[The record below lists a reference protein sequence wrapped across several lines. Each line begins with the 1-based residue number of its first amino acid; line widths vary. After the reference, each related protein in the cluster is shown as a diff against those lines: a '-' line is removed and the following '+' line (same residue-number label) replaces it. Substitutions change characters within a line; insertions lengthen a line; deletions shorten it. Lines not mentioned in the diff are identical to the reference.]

1 VHERIAKKRLRWCN
15 LILYA
20 ASMIVPRPQRSEWS
34 REKRRKVWH
43 WVHFL
48 VESGRLNVTTEQ
60 EVLRHCWGSFA
71 DALWCRFNRDKTLT
85 FLRSYP
91 ATPRFC
97 LLSIVLIILV
107 ALVMSPA
114 SLWRSFEFASNAGSL
129 LSVSLND
136 NSHWL
141 EPELLW
147 DAAVDWSHNPLIAG
161 AATYAWRPSVLAGPA
176 GKQDVL
182 SARVTPEIF
191 TLLGAKPLLGQ
202 TFENVDSA
210 CSNCVVLSHAVWREQ
225 FQGDTRLSGEF
236 VHLNG
241 RRVHVVGVLSDRFR
255 LPDADVQV
263 YTPFQA
269 APFARLP
276 GFEWPGVVLRLAG
289 GSPAKVAKLQIQ
301 REVRETNF
309 PSHALLDVLSIREI
323 RYRSLR
329 FWLAMAAFAML
340 IIVGLN
346 WRLFRQ
352 LCTTSPHRTTRD
364 VCRWWGFMALKSGLL
379 VALVWLLSVDLV
391 EGVLQRI
398 GLVPLHVAGGVAMWA
413 FLVGLNVALGWSI
426 RDQNA
431 RCRSCLTLLRTQ
443 ITLSACVVPL
453 WDPSGCDLLC
463 DKAHGMLHIPAMQLS
478 SLDSEHWID
487 FDESW
492 QTLAQDR

>member
-1 VHERIAKKRLRWCN
+1 VHERIAAKLLRWCN

-20 ASMIVPRPQRSEWS
+20 ASMIVPWPQRSEWL
-34 REKRRKVWH
+34 REKRREVWH

-48 VESGRLNVTTEQ
+48 AESGRLNVTTEQ
-60 EVLRHCWGSFA
+60 ELFRHCWGSFA
-71 DALWCRFNRDKTLT
+71 DALWCRFNRDKTLA

-91 ATPRFC
+91 ATARFC
-97 LLSIVLIILV
+97 LLSIFLIILA
-107 ALVMSPA
+107 ALVISPA
-114 SLWRSFEFASNAGSL
+114 SWWRSYEYASNAGSL
-129 LSVSLND
+129 LSVSLNG
-136 NSHWL
+136 NSRWL

-147 DAAVDWSHNPLIAG
+147 DAAADWSHNPLIAG
-161 AATYAWRPSVLAGPA
+161 AATYAWRPSVIAGPA

-191 TLLGAKPLLGQ
+191 KLLGAKPLWGQ
-202 TFENVDSA
+202 TFENVDAA
-210 CSNCVVLSHAVWREQ
+210 CADCVVLSHAVWREQ
-225 FQGDTRLSGEF
+225 FHGDTRLSSEF
-236 VHLNG
+236 VYLNG

-276 GFEWPGVVLRLAG
+276 GFEWPGVVLRLAD

-309 PSHALLDVLSIREI
+309 PSPALLDVLSIGDI

-329 FWLAMAAFAML
+329 FWLAMGAFSML

-346 WRLFRQ
+346 WRTFHQ

-364 VCRWWGFMALKSGLL
+364 VCRWWGFFALKSGLL

-398 GLVPLHVAGGVAMWA
+398 GLVPLHIAGGVVMWA

-431 RCRSCLTLLRTQ
+431 RCRSCLTRLRTQ
-443 ITLSACVVPL
+443 IILSACVVPL

-478 SLDSEHWID
+478 SMDSERWIT

-492 QTLAQDR
+492 QTLAQDQ

>member
-1 VHERIAKKRLRWCN
+1 VHERIAAKLLRWCN

-20 ASMIVPRPQRSEWS
+20 ASMIVPLPQRSEWL
-34 REKRRKVWH
+34 REKRREVWH

-48 VESGRLNVTTEQ
+48 AESGRLNVTTEQ
-60 EVLRHCWGSFA
+60 ELFRHCWGSFA
-71 DALWCRFNRDKTLT
+71 DALWCRFNRDKTLA

-97 LLSIVLIILV
+97 LLSIFLIILA

-114 SLWRSFEFASNAGSL
+114 SWWRSYEYASNAGSL
-129 LSVSLND
+129 LSVSLNG
-136 NSHWL
+136 NSRWL

-147 DAAVDWSHNPLIAG
+147 DAAADWSHNPLIAG
-161 AATYAWRPSVLAGPA
+161 AATYAWRPSVIAGPA

-191 TLLGAKPLLGQ
+191 KLLGAKPLWGQ
-202 TFENVDSA
+202 TFENVDAA
-210 CSNCVVLSHAVWREQ
+210 CADCVVLSHAVWREQ
-225 FQGDTRLSGEF
+225 FHGDTRLSGEF
-236 VHLNG
+236 VYLNG

-276 GFEWPGVVLRLAG
+276 GFEWPGVVLRLAD
-289 GSPAKVAKLQIQ
+289 GSPAKAAKLQIQ

-309 PSHALLDVLSIREI
+309 PSPALLDVLSIGDI

-329 FWLAMAAFAML
+329 FWLAMGAFSML

-346 WRLFRQ
+346 WRIFHQ

-364 VCRWWGFMALKSGLL
+364 VCRWWGFFALKSGLL

-398 GLVPLHVAGGVAMWA
+398 GLVPLHIAGGVVMWA
-413 FLVGLNVALGWSI
+413 FLVGLNIALGWSI

-431 RCRSCLTLLRTQ
+431 RCRSCLTRLRTQ
-443 ITLSACVVPL
+443 IILSACVVPL

-478 SLDSEHWID
+478 SLDSERWIT

-492 QTLAQDR
+492 QTLAQDQ